1 MARTKV
7 SARLF
12 QEPDIE
18 SHEQYVVTC
27 DDVEKVRDFLEGE
40 PAVKRK
46 KTKYLPHPNT
56 AQAKNPGQDERY
68 TAYLMGGEVDD
79 FPSRTLESMLGRLNR
94 NPVVYEMPA
103 QIEYL
108 EYDTD
113 GDWSTLQET
122 VEAVASNILAVN
134 YHILIAEYSRVP
146 ESTEQISVSEKQ
158 VMGLRSYIK
167 QYPRESLYDWQ
178 FGKINGRLQ
187 LVYAKLVTSDVK
199 RAEDGPYLHTDEL
212 ELFLDAEGYRQTL
225 TKYKNA
231 EVIDQPEVFIPL
243 AMGKRLSYIP
253 IEIITADRT
262 PKGTIPKKTG
272 YIAPLVYKA
281 HHRYQVSADLK
292 EKLRIMQD
300 TSYSSGWD
308 EAKKEQF
315 NAINGREYFAFGA
328 GVHNFLPQEVEIDI
342 LKMQA
347 DGDAHFKYLEMN
359 AGEVQAL
366 GGRFNTSEKEV
377 TATEVMDAAAEEL
390 AELNL
395 IANNVESAFK
405 RMLCYC
411 AEFEGLK
418 ITPEKVEFSI
428 NREFVAQNMT
438 PDEVRA
444 VRETYLD
451 GLISREQA
459 VQKFIDGGFLR
470 GEIEVILADVDE
482 DLPPPGE
489 EQDEQDLPEP
499 QTSV

>member
-1 MARTKV
+1 MARIKS
-7 SARLF
+7 SARIF
-12 QEPDIE
+12 QKPDIIV
-18 SHEQYVVTC
+18 HEQYEVTLADVV
-27 DDVEKVRDFLEGE
+27 KVRDFLEGE

-46 KTKYLPHPNT
+46 KTTYLPHPNT

-94 NPVVYEMPA
+94 NPVSHELPSE
-103 QIEYL
+103 IEYL
-108 EYDTD
+108 EYDAD
-113 GDWSTLQET
+113 GDWTTLQET
-122 VEAVASNILAVN
+122 VEAVANNILAVN
-134 YHILIAEYSRVP
+134 YHILVAEYERVS
-146 ESTEQISVSEKQ
+146 ESVSELSVSEKQ
-158 VMGLRSYIK
+158 ALGLRAYIR
-167 QYPRESLYDWQ
+167 QYARESLYDWQ
-178 FGKINGRLQ
+178 FGKINGRMQ

-199 RAEDGPYLHTDEL
+199 RAEDGTYLHTDEL
-212 ELFLDAEGYRQTL
+212 ELFLDEQGYRQTL

-231 EVIDQPEVFIPL
+231 EVIGQPEVFIPM
-243 AMGKRLSYIP
+243 AMGRRLSYIP
-253 IEIITADRT
+253 IEIVTADRT
-262 PKGTIPKKTG
+262 PKGTVPKKTG

-315 NAINGREYFAFGA
+315 NTINGREYFAFGA

-377 TATEVMDAAAEEL
+377 TATEVIDAAAEEL

-395 IANNVESAFK
+395 IANNIESAFK

-451 GLISREQA
+451 RLISREQA
-459 VQKFIDGGFLR
+459 VQKFIDGGFFT
-470 GEIEVILADVDE
+470 GEIDVILDDIE
-482 DLPPPGE
+482 G
-489 EQDEQDLPEP
+489 DLPEP